1 MERVGGAV
9 VRARVGVVVETC
21 VGVSGGDWIGSGV
34 DGGDGASL
42 CWRMA
47 IGSVVG
53 VSSSSWSSKGM
64 ICGA

>member
-9 VRARVGVVVETC
+9 VRARVVVVGGTR

-53 VSSSSWSSKGM
+53 MSSSSSSSKGM

>member
-1 MERVGGAV
+1 MERVGGVV
-9 VRARVGVVVETC
+9 VRPRVVEKVVVETR
-21 VGVSGGDWIGSGV
+21 VGWIVSGI

-53 VSSSSWSSKGM
+53 MSSSSSSSKGM